1 MPTTEG
7 YNGAYTGPQID
18 EAIGAVRQKESAWDG
33 KQDKLT
39 GARGQVVG
47 FNESGAAVAQD
58 PAGGGGASA
67 VTFTDSQWSNGTLTI
82 PAASHGMTS
91 AVFGYDLRHMV
102 YGELVRNTWAALETK
117 VSYDSTTGNI
127 LLSCGAAYSG
137 QIIFLG

>member
-39 GARGQVVG
+39 GVQGQVVG
-47 FNESGAAVAQD
+47 FDESGTAVAQD
-58 PAGGGGASA
+58 LSGGASA

-82 PAASHGMTS
+82 PAASHGRTS
-91 AVFGYDLRHMV
+91 AAFGYDLRHLV
-102 YGELVRNTWAALETK
+102 YGELVRNTWAVLETK
-117 VSYDSTTGNI
+117 VTYDSATGNV
-127 LLSCGAAYSG
+127 LLSHGTPYSG